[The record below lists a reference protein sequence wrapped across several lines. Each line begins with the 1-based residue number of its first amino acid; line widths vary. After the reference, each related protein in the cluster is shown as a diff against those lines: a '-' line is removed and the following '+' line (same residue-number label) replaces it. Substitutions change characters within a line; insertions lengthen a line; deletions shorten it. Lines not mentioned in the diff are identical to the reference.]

1 MHALAAS
8 IFEKNFATTRAS
20 PAHTLRQNVQ
30 TMLSYSDIQAA
41 AVRLRDHILRT
52 PCVESKT
59 LSHIVGAQ
67 VFLKFE
73 NLQFTASFKERGA
86 CNRLQLLSA
95 EEKARGV
102 IAMSAGNHAQ
112 GLAYHAQR
120 TGVHAVI
127 VMPRFTPGVKVERTR
142 GFGAEVVL
150 HGDTLE
156 AARQHA
162 YQLAAQRL
170 LTFVHPFDDEAVAA
184 GQGTLALEMLADQP
198 DLDTLVVA
206 IGGGG
211 LIAGVATAAKAL
223 KPEIRVV
230 GVQTERFPSMLNAVQ
245 GSHLP
250 MGTSTIAEGI
260 AVATAGT
267 ITQAVVRERV
277 DELLLVDE
285 GDIEQAVLMLLEI
298 EKTLVEGAG
307 AAGLAALI
315 RHREKFQGQ
324 KVGLVLSGGNIDP
337 LLLAA
342 IIERGMARSGRL
354 ARIRVS
360 ARDVPGVLAKITAT
374 VAEAGANIEEVHHQR
389 AFTLL
394 AAQNVDIDL
403 VLQTRNVQHI
413 EDVLQALRAGGMEAA
428 RL

>member
-1 MHALAAS
+1 
-8 IFEKNFATTRAS
+8 
-20 PAHTLRQNVQ
+20 
-30 TMLSYSDIQAA
+30 MLSYPDIQAA
-41 AVRLRDHILRT
+41 AVRLREHVLRT
-52 PCVESKT
+52 PCVESQT

-86 CNRLQLLSA
+86 CNRLQLLTA

-112 GLAYHAQR
+112 GVAYHAQR
-120 TGVHAVI
+120 MGIRAVI

-162 YQLAAQRL
+162 YALAEQHN
-170 LTFVHPFDDEAVAA
+170 LTFVHPYDDEGVAA
-184 GQGTLALEMLADQP
+184 GQGTLAMEMLAEQP
-198 DLDTLVVA
+198 DLDTLVMG

-230 GVQTERFPSMLNAVQ
+230 GVQTERFPSMINAIE
-245 GSHLP
+245 GKHLP
-250 MGTSTIAEGI
+250 IGTSTIAEGI
-260 AVATAGT
+260 AVATAGS
-267 ITQAVVRERV
+267 ITREIVRAHV

-315 RHREKFQGQ
+315 RHKDKFQGR
-324 KVGLVLSGGNIDP
+324 KVGIVLSGGNIDP
-337 LLLAA
+337 MLLAA

-360 ARDVPGVLAKITAT
+360 ARDVPGMLAKITAL

-389 AFTLL
+389 AFTML
-394 AAQNVDIDL
+394 AAQNVEIDF
-403 VLQTRNVQHI
+403 VLQTRNTEHV
-413 EDVLQALRAGGMEAA
+413 EDVLQVLRDADMQAE
-428 RL
+428 RV